1 MLMLLSE
8 RLDRLVG
15 VVVKYNTSSVKRNT
29 KIHMS
34 AITSLLNRIISWM
47 LANRIKFGSWP
58 ESALRHALQLP

>member
-15 VVVKYNTSSVKRNT
+15 VVVKYNTNSVERNT

-34 AITSLLNRIISWM
+34 AITSVFNRAMSWM
-47 LANRIKFGSWP
+47 LAN
-58 ESALRHALQLP
+58 